1 MDRITRERQEQTEET
16 SDFRDSVVVLVPQ
29 STQTSFPESLV
40 ISEVTGESGK
50 PVCKPGKPRRR
61 RRNRKAPSLVISEVE
76 STCSELPARE
86 AEEEKEEPQGT
97 LSTCS
102 ARTLDSMV
110 GLAPRSAQSSL
121 PRAPSLVISEVE
133 STRSELQTR
142 EAEEEKE
149 EKQRAFSA
157 CSARTLDSMVVLA
170 PRSAQSSLPEVPS
183 LVISEVESL
192 VAVTSR
198 QAFVEEEGSTFGF
211 LSSSEYTSP
220 FTLPNTP
227 DESESLPAQA
237 MVPSPSALAEALN
250 KLLKEMEDVPPLDSP
265 EEFGDTD
272 TLEDIPSLE
281 DEEVDSLAD
290 IASLEEE
297 EVEP

>member
-133 STRSELQTR
+133 STRSELQ
-142 EAEEEKE
+142 AKE
-149 EKQRAFSA
+149 ENEEPQGTLST

-183 LVISEVESL
+183 VVISEVESSYSQL
-192 VAVTSR
+192 LPCG
-198 QAFVEEEGSTFGF
+198 QEEGKDGRQSTLTMSRGSNIEAGICGGRGF
-211 LSSSEYTSP
+211 H
-220 FTLPNTP
+220 
-227 DESESLPAQA
+227 
-237 MVPSPSALAEALN
+237 V
-250 KLLKEMEDVPPLDSP
+250 
-265 EEFGDTD
+265 
-272 TLEDIPSLE
+272 
-281 DEEVDSLAD
+281 
-290 IASLEEE
+290 
-297 EVEP
+297 